1 MASLNTLDQDA
12 IITLQRYA
20 EVVGKSP
27 RQIQRNVKEGKLLSW
42 VDPFTKKRVT
52 SLASIERVRRAA
64 QAAAEAEVIQTKAI
78 QPK

>member
-1 MASLNTLDQDA
+1 MALLNTLEQDA
-12 IITLQRYA
+12 IITLNRYA

-27 RQIQRNVKEGKLLSW
+27 RQIQRNVKEGKLVSW

-64 QAAAEAEVIQTKAI
+64 QAAAEAELVQNMAI
-78 QPK
+78 QHK